1 MQNFRRLA
9 ILYLVIASI
18 LWSTGGLLI
27 KLVPWHPIAI
37 SGLRSGIAAFV
48 LIIFWHFR
56 YKQRIPRP
64 NKNVILGGINYMLLV
79 ILFVGANK
87 LTTSAN
93 AILLQFT
100 APVWLLLIGL
110 IFYRDPITKLDFFT
124 VLIVFAGMSLF
135 FIGDL
140 NPGNMLGNFIAILSG
155 ICMGIMTLNLN
166 KLRKHRPIEIVLW
179 GNIFTFI
186 AAVPFYFNLEWS
198 LQAITGITLLGVF
211 QLGIA
216 YIFYT
221 AGVQSVTP
229 IEGILIPVIEP
240 LLNPIWVFIGTG
252 EQPSIYGLIGG
263 AIVLSAIVIRNY
275 ISAAALK
282 KEVL

>member
-1 MQNFRRLA
+1 MQNNRRLA
-9 ILYLVIASI
+9 ILYLVIASV

-27 KLVPWHPIAI
+27 KLLPWHPVAI
-37 SGLRSGIAAFV
+37 SGLRSGIAALV
-48 LIIFWHFR
+48 LIIFWHLR
-56 YKQRIPRP
+56 YKCRIPRP

-79 ILFVGANK
+79 VLFVVANK

-100 APVWLLLIGL
+100 APVWLLLIGR
-110 IFYRDPITKLDFFT
+110 IFYGDSITKLDFFT
-124 VLIVFAGMSLF
+124 VLIVFSGMSLF
-135 FIGDL
+135 FVGDL

-155 ICMGIMTLNLN
+155 ICMGTMTLNLN
-166 KLRKHRPIEIVLW
+166 KLKKHRPIEIVLW
-179 GNIFTFI
+179 GNVFTFI
-186 AAVPFYFNLEWS
+186 IAIPFYFGLEWT
-198 LQAITGITLLGVF
+198 LQTTTGIVLLGVL

-252 EQPSIYGLIGG
+252 EQPSLYGLIGG
-263 AIVLSAIVIRNY
+263 LIVLSAIMLRNY
-275 ISAAALK
+275 ISTK
-282 KEVL
+282 RYMPS